1 MENISKEIE
10 LNDIRIDNFFEVAK
24 IIIYSTIG
32 IIIFFIPITIDNQT
46 KTILHHIAYKLQVN
60 YIGLLQVC
68 TIIYIIIG
76 ITKSVLLNH
85 KSNLGKIYSY
95 FSIFSIF
102 IVISIFYD
110 RYSIALLDDNISLIL
125 EETILNLITLL
136 PLSAIFMPFILDFG
150 LLDIVEAYCHKLMK
164 KLFNLS
170 GKSVLNIIMYI
181 FNDCFCGYFMTNLLY
196 KKGKIRQREA
206 CIILLNFS
214 ITSISISNYIA
225 EELNINKINF
235 FILSMFILILVN
247 TILCR
252 IYPINKKK
260 KSYYIK
266 TNYKESYFK
275 SDKLSNSIKKHIQ
288 NKEDINIF
296 KSIIRNFEESIHI
309 IISLIPNLVLTMY
322 LGNIIINNMDIVYN
336 LKFVFSYILEIL
348 RFHNIDE
355 ISVFLVNGFF
365 NDVIAID
372 LLNKHIAY
380 TSKLLVGII
389 CILKCTSITT
399 NILYLETTN
408 IPINKIEFLVS
419 YILRIILMLF
429 ISYMIFYL
437 YNIYTI

>member
-1 MENISKEIE
+1 MENISKEVE
-10 LNDIRIDNFFEVAK
+10 SNDIKIDKFFEVAK
-24 IIIYSTIG
+24 VIIYSIIG
-32 IIIFFIPITIDNQT
+32 IVVFFIPVTIDNQT
-46 KTILHHIAYKLQVN
+46 KTILHHITYKLQVN
-60 YIGLLQVC
+60 YRGLLQLC
-68 TIIYIIIG
+68 TIVYITIG
-76 ITKSVLLNH
+76 VIKSTLSKH
-85 KSNLGKIYSY
+85 KSNLKKIYSY

-110 RYSIALLDDNISLIL
+110 KYSIVLLDDNISLIL

-150 LLDIVEAYCHKLMK
+150 LMDIVEAYCHKLMK

-196 KKGKIRQREA
+196 KKGQIRQREA

-214 ITSISISNYIA
+214 IASVSISNYIA
-225 EELNINKINF
+225 EELNINKVNF

-252 IYPINKKK
+252 TYPINKKK

-275 SDKLSNSIKKHIQ
+275 SDKLINSINKHIQ

-296 KSIIRNFEESIHI
+296 KSMIKNFEESIHI
-309 IISLIPNLVLTMY
+309 IIRLIPNLVLIMY
-322 LGNIIINNMDIVYN
+322 LGNIIINNINIIYD
-336 LKFVFSYILEIL
+336 LKIVFSYILEIL
-348 RFHNIDE
+348 RFDNIDE

-372 LLNKHIAY
+372 LLKKNIGY
-380 TSKLLVGII
+380 TSKLLIGII
-389 CILKCTSITT
+389 CILKCTIITT

-408 IPINKIEFLVS
+408 IPINKIEFLIS
-419 YILRIILMLF
+419 YILRIILILL
-429 ISYMIFYL
+429 ISYMIIYL
-437 YNIYTI
+437 YSIYTI